1 MGDVKR
7 SGKTFEERK
16 AAAIARQKVEGERRV
31 AIKAEIEVSKTPEQ
45 KLKERR
51 ARMELMMMLGIAGA
65 YGLPTLNLG

>member
-1 MGDVKR
+1 MD
-7 SGKTFEERK
+7 K
-16 AAAIARQKVEGERRV
+16 ANELRISDSLALPLDIVTDTIGIL

-65 YGLPTLNLG
+65 YGLPTLKRGGA